1 MWKFSNETGKRN
13 SQANETDVDSNV
25 DVIPS
30 QHDWLRFLNFPVNSW
45 IRNLMNPML
54 NQTTLNRPQ
63 EDVVVWFKHEMEWNK
78 VQSAVDSE
86 KFFIQDF

>member
-1 MWKFSNETGKRN
+1 
-13 SQANETDVDSNV
+13 
-25 DVIPS
+25 
-30 QHDWLRFLNFPVNSW
+30 
-45 IRNLMNPML
+45 ML

-63 EDVVVWFKHEMEWNK
+63 EDVVVWFVHEMEWNK